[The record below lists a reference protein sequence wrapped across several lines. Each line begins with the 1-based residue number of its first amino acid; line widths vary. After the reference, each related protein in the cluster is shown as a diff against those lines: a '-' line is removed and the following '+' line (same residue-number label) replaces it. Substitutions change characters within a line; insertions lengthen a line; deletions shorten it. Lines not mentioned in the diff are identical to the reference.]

1 MARLFPCSQ
10 EQANPNPS
18 PSRRGMMKDAT
29 AEPEDHEPPGDETG
43 PKLSRRQIMALPI
56 LAAAP
61 NLTEGA
67 KEAGISDATLYR
79 WRQNAH
85 FRAEMDLMTHEI
97 AETTREGLNELLH
110 HSFRVIGEMLKD
122 PDPAV
127 RLRAAQ
133 ATIIYGIRVCKAEE
147 YRQGIPDCEVGPPED
162 GKAPRTDQG

>member
-1 MARLFPCSQ
+1 MT
-10 EQANPNPS
+10 
-18 PSRRGMMKDAT
+18 DAT
-29 AEPEDHEPPGDETG
+29 SEPENQNLAEEHEPPGDETG

-85 FRAEMDLMTHEI
+85 FRAEMDRMTHEI
-97 AETTREGLNELLH
+97 AETTHEGLNELLH
-110 HSFRVIGEMLKD
+110 HSFRVIREMLND

-127 RLRAAQ
+127 RLKAAQ

-147 YRQGIPDCEVGPPED
+147 LRQGYENPSEPKSEQAEGS
-162 GKAPRTDQG
+162 KDQETQAG

>member
-1 MARLFPCSQ
+1 MT
-10 EQANPNPS
+10 
-18 PSRRGMMKDAT
+18 DAT
-29 AEPEDHEPPGDETG
+29 TGPEEHEPPRDETG

-85 FRAEMDLMTHEI
+85 FRAEMDRMTHEI

-127 RLRAAQ
+127 RLKAAQ
-133 ATIIYGIRVCKAEE
+133 ATIIYGLRVCQAEQLRQE
-147 YRQGIPDCEVGPPED
+147 YQNPAGPTPEQAEGD
-162 GKAPRTDQG
+162 KDQETQAG